1 MKKREELIA
10 LIKEV
15 LPEKRFNHT
24 LEVEKEALFL
34 AELICPEFSEE
45 LSFASLL
52 HDVTKPLTFEEH
64 KKIIKN
70 LSEDDLKSPET
81 LHALSG
87 AVRAKEL
94 GASEFVSSMI
104 ECHTTAKPDMTLC
117 EMILFVADYTEETRT
132 YQSCKEERERL
143 HKELANEENSE
154 KRKLILKNSVIR
166 ILDNTVEYLN
176 NKNSFI
182 HPRTLLALSSI
193 QRTINEK

>member
-10 LIKEV
+10 LLKEV

-24 LEVEKEALFL
+24 LSVEKEALFL
-34 AELICPEFSEE
+34 SDLVSSEFSEE
-45 LSFASLL
+45 LSLASLL

-64 KKIIKN
+64 IKR
-70 LSEDDLKSPET
+70 LSDLTEDDLKSPET

-94 GASEFVSSMI
+94 GFSENVSSMI
-104 ECHTTAKPDMTLC
+104 ECHTTAKPEMTLP

-132 YQSCKEERERL
+132 YQSCREERERL
-143 HKELANEENSE
+143 HRELLNETDLN
-154 KRKLILKNSVIR
+154 KRRLILNKSVVR
-166 ILDNTVEYLN
+166 ILENTVKYLE

-182 HPRTLLALSSI
+182 HPRTLLALGSM